1 LERGKYQLETPPMVR
16 ADRSNPLPLSFA
28 QQRLWFQYQ
37 LDPDSPLYNIPWA
50 TRMTGLLNP
59 SALETALKGIVQR
72 HDILRTTYAMEHDL
86 PVQKV
91 RPNAAVTMEIRD
103 LTSLATPDRE
113 KEARRIVQEE
123 SAKPFDLT
131 TDVLFRPMLLKL
143 DEREHVLFV
152 NTHHIAC
159 DGWSLGVMASDLA
172 ALYEAVLAG
181 ETLEEG
187 PPSTLGDL
195 PIQYADFAVWQ
206 RNWLQGD
213 VLERQLTYWKQRLA
227 GAPPVLAL
235 PSDRPR
241 TDEASLRGATERVPI
256 EKSLA
261 EQIGLLS
268 RQQGVS
274 SFMTMLAAF
283 QSLILYYT
291 KQPDVV
297 LGTDLA
303 GRTCVETE
311 ALIGFFVNLIVLRT
325 DLSRDPTFSELLGR
339 VREVTLGAYAHQ
351 DLPFDTLVKELQ
363 PERSMSHNPLVQVL
377 FVHVNTPRSRR
388 TLPGIE
394 LNGFQFELPSKF
406 DLAVFCSENDQGL
419 TGTWNYNA
427 DLFDRRTILRT
438 AAQFETVLE
447 QVTRNPD
454 LRLSEIQQILE
465 TNEQLQQTE
474 EYSALQETSAQKL
487 KGIKRRPAGALVKT
501 P

>member
-1 LERGKYQLETPPMVR
+1 
-16 ADRSNPLPLSFA
+16 
-28 QQRLWFQYQ
+28 

-86 PVQKV
+86 PIQKV
-91 RPNAAVTMEIRD
+91 RADADIALEIRD
-103 LTSLATPDRE
+103 LTAMAAPERE
-113 KEARRIVQEE
+113 KEARLIVQEE
-123 SAKPFDLT
+123 SARPFNLASDI
-131 TDVLFRPMLLKL
+131 LFRPMLLKL

-152 NTHHIAC
+152 NMHHIAC

-172 ALYEAVLAG
+172 ALYEAALAG
-181 ETLEEG
+181 EGLAG
-187 PPSTLGDL
+187 RQPSALPDL

-213 VLERQLTYWKQRLA
+213 VLERQLTYWKQRLD

-235 PSDRPR
+235 PADRPR
-241 TDEASLRGATERVPI
+241 SDEPSLRGATERIPI
-256 EKSLA
+256 SKSLA

-283 QSLILYYT
+283 QSLVLYCT

-303 GRTCVETE
+303 GRTTVETE

-325 DLSRDPTFSELLGR
+325 DLSHDPTFSELLGR

-351 DLPFDTLVKELQ
+351 DMPFDTLVKELQ

-377 FVHVNTPRSRR
+377 FVHMNTPRSRR

-394 LNGFQFELPSKF
+394 LAGYPFDMPSKF
-406 DLAVFCSENDQGL
+406 DLAVFCGERETVL
-419 TGTWNYNA
+419 TGTWHYNP
-427 DLFDRRTILRT
+427 DLFDRRTILRL

-465 TNEQLQQTE
+465 ANAQQQQLEGQ
-474 EYSALQETSAQKL
+474 SALQEKSQQKL
-487 KGIKRRPAGALVKT
+487 KGIKRRPPGVPVKT